1 MSNQIKYSLAGFCM
15 GVAEL
20 IPGISGATVAV
31 IFKIYPNLMTIL
43 SQLRVKNLTLNIQ
56 SLSQTFQFNV
66 SLPLILSMII
76 AVIFCSKGINYLLTN
91 YEELFLLSLGL
102 LMILLSIYIINFF
115 QGVSQNKKLLIF
127 LSLGIV
133 IGFVLQDLNIGSGTI
148 STPYLFLSG
157 ILAFSF
163 FLIPGISGSAM
174 LVVLGVYGPVIQA
187 VANLNLNILA
197 PFGIGCLISLLLLP
211 KAVLSIYSIHEQ
223 KLMYIFSGLIFSS
236 GIFLLCSNLI
246 KKY

>member
-102 LMILLSIYIINFF
+102 LMILISIYIINFF

-133 IGFVLQDLNIGSGTI
+133 IGFVLQELNIGSGSI

-187 VANLNLNILA
+187 VANLNLNLLA

-211 KAVLSIYSIHEQ
+211 KVVLSIYSSHEQ
-223 KLMYIFSGLIFSS
+223 KFMYIFSGLIFSS
-236 GIFLLCSNLI
+236 GIFLL
-246 KKY
+246 

>member
-43 SQLRVKNLTLNIQ
+43 SQLRIKNLTLNIQ

-102 LMILLSIYIINFF
+102 LMILISIYIINFF

-133 IGFVLQDLNIGSGTI
+133 IGFVLQELNIGTGSI

-187 VANLNLNILA
+187 VANLNLNLLA

-211 KAVLSIYSIHEQ
+211 KVVLSIYSSHEQ

-236 GIFLLCSNLI
+236 GIFLL
-246 KKY
+246 

>member
-43 SQLRVKNLTLNIQ
+43 SQLRIKNLTLNIQ

-102 LMILLSIYIINFF
+102 LMILISIYIINFF

-133 IGFVLQDLNIGSGTI
+133 IGFVLQELNIGTGSI
-148 STPYLFLSG
+148 SSTYLFLSG

-187 VANLNLNILA
+187 VANFNLNLLA

-211 KAVLSIYSIHEQ
+211 KVVLSIYSSHEQ

-236 GIFLLCSNLI
+236 GIFLL
-246 KKY
+246 

>member
-15 GVAEL
+15 GLAEL

-187 VANLNLNILA
+187 VANLNLNLLA

-236 GIFLLCSNLI
+236 GIFLL
-246 KKY
+246 